1 MSQLLW
7 QVKRLLRIEEDE
19 TRLVFLFFGLA
30 MSLGFFH
37 ISFEICSTTLF
48 LELFD
53 KAELSQALFISGLIG
68 LSLTFLYSK
77 LQAWISFSGLLIGTF
92 TFLATV
98 PILLYLLAPHVGNR
112 PLAFLLF
119 ILMGPL
125 CIVSI
130 ISYWGLAGRLFSMRQ
145 GKRLFGLVYSGQLF
159 AVILLSAA
167 TGPVLGLIGHITNF
181 LLISCLAV
189 ALGLLFLVAILWKYR
204 DLLRAEKELQQSSAE
219 EAGKLTILFKNRYV
233 TIMAVFV
240 ILSMIS
246 AFFIYFSFLS
256 VTRIKYPDPDEL
268 AAFLGAFIAF
278 ANIFSFAIRSFVYNK
293 IIENYGLK
301 VTLMLVPILLGL
313 FTLLAIVVGTFFGT
327 SPENESFIF
336 FFILIAL
343 SRLMYLTLRESVQLQ
358 TFEIMYQSLNKSIR
372 FLVQAAIDGMVNE
385 FAAIFS
391 GVLLVSLSFM
401 SGFGILHYSY
411 LLFAFIAVWTYV
423 AARLYREYHASL
435 ERSLAETKNSQIETV
450 DSTSA
455 FIQQLM
461 FSGEAADQIKAL
473 SMARLVSAEKL
484 HQNMSG
490 LLYSPH
496 AEVRTMCLNTV
507 AENMMLPM
515 LSEIKQLD
523 ATERD
528 KKVKIKLTEVCKTFD
543 QYSDTIIR
551 GRSVN
556 DLQRSVQPS
565 DRLAALIVAEQLNSS
580 ATDRAVSILLRDM
593 VPPVRRAAI
602 EVAGRLQKAEFLPA
616 LAENILVPQYSDY
629 AADAILNYSDSAVHL
644 LEQTFNKS
652 GADTESRLLIISI
665 LARINTPQ
673 ATEYIADKLTYPQR
687 QIVLAAVSAL
697 KKLDFVPS
705 DTQSSIL
712 NGIIHEAIGVA
723 AWNISACCSALELNV
738 PTYLQMAMEQEV
750 LDSQRRVFDGLA
762 ALYDARS
769 ISYVQENVESEHS
782 EKINYA
788 LELLDLFVAEDLK
801 KQLFALF
808 DDYSYAEKSALL
820 ADYYPKPNFDRHG
833 LLDALITRDAT
844 MISRWTALCAM
855 RSYYELGESQC
866 TDAVIAHT
874 FNPNPVFQEIALFLV
889 RKTNETLFNKI
900 ISRYSRSQTEELR
913 RKERAFGL
921 NGGYL
926 SVLKALE
933 QLDKFNEIPDNERF
947 ALISS
952 GKIQSF
958 DAENIIELDS
968 ASAFVLVLSGA
979 VAFDGAAGNSQN
991 SPTAS
996 LVSELLFSP
1005 QTSILRAKVPN
1016 TQLFTITSWEWKRVI
1031 RQHCT
1036 IAEAASNY
1044 ITIA

>member
-1 MSQLLW
+1 MPQLLSHI
-7 QVKRLLRIEEDE
+7 KKLLRVEEGE
-19 TRLVFLFFGLA
+19 VNQVLLFFGLA

-48 LELFD
+48 LELFG

-68 LSLTFLYSK
+68 LSLTFIYSK
-77 LQAWISFSGLLIGTF
+77 LQAWVSFSGLLIGTF
-92 TFLATV
+92 IFLATV
-98 PILLYLLAPHVGNR
+98 PLLLYIFAPYLGDK

-145 GKRLFGLVYSGQLF
+145 GKRLFGLVYAGQLF

-167 TGPVLGLIGHITNF
+167 TGPVLSLIGHITNF
-181 LLISCLAV
+181 LLISCLSIV
-189 ALGLLFLVAILWKYR
+189 IGLTLLMAILWKYR
-204 DLLRAEKELQQSSAE
+204 DLLRAEKDLQKSSAE
-219 EAGKLTILFKNRYV
+219 EAGKLTILFKNKYV

-256 VTRIKYPDPDEL
+256 VTRIKYPDPKEL

-313 FTLLAIVVGTFFGT
+313 FTVLAIIVGTVFGT
-327 SPENESFIF
+327 SPEKDGFIF

-358 TFEIMYQSLNKSIR
+358 TFEVMYQSLNKSIR

-391 GVLLVSLSFM
+391 GILLVGLSFLT
-401 SGFGILHYSY
+401 GIGILHYTY

-423 AARLYREYHASL
+423 AARLYREYHSSL
-435 ERSLAETKNSQIETV
+435 ERSLAETKNSQIESA
-450 DSTSA
+450 DSTSV

-461 FSGEAADQIKAL
+461 FSSSSDDQIKAL

-484 HQNMSG
+484 HQNVSG

-496 AEVRTMCLNTV
+496 AAVRSLCLDTV
-507 AENMMLPM
+507 AENAMLP
-515 LSEIKQLD
+515 LSGELKSLEAAEPDKAVKLKMSATRKVLD
-523 ATERD
+523 TYND
-528 KKVKIKLTEVCKTFD
+528 TVVK
-543 QYSDTIIR
+543 

-565 DRLAALIVAEQLNSS
+565 DRLVALVLAEQQNTVV
-580 ATDRAVSILLRDM
+580 TDRAVSILLRDM

-616 LAENILVPQYSDY
+616 LVENILVPQYADY

-652 GADTESRLLIISI
+652 GADTESRLLIITI
-665 LARINTPQ
+665 LARI
-673 ATEYIADKLTYPQR
+673 ATAQSTQYIAEKLTYPQR

-697 KKLDFVPS
+697 KKLDFTPT
-705 DTQSSIL
+705 DTQTSIL
-712 NGIIHEAIGVA
+712 SGIVTEAIGAA
-723 AWNISACCSALELNV
+723 AWNIAACNSSSMMDV
-738 PTYLQMAMEQEV
+738 PEYLQKALEQEV
-750 LDSQRRVFDGLA
+750 LDSQRMVFDGLA
-762 ALYDARS
+762 ALYDPRS
-769 ISYVQENVESEHS
+769 VSYVQENVESGHT

-808 DDYSYAEKSALL
+808 DDYSYSEKAVLL
-820 ADYYPKPNFDRHG
+820 ADYYPQPTFTLHG

-844 MISRWTALCAM
+844 MMSRWTALCAM
-855 RSYYELGESQC
+855 RAYVEMHASQC
-866 TDAVIAHT
+866 SDSIVAQA
-874 FNPNPVFQEIALFLV
+874 FSPNPIFQEIALHLV
-889 RKTNETLFNKI
+889 RQGNEELYNHI
-900 ISRYSRSQTEELR
+900 IGRYPRSVAEELR
-913 RKERAFGL
+913 RKEHAFGL

-926 SVLKALE
+926 SVLFAIS
-933 QLDKFNEIPDNERF
+933 QLSKFQDIPANELLSLVCAGRILN
-947 ALISS
+947 L
-952 GKIQSF
+952 
-958 DAENIIELDS
+958 DAGQAVDLDS
-968 ASAFVLVLSGA
+968 APAFFIVMNGS
-979 VAFDGAAGNSQN
+979 VAYDGAGGDAFTFGQG
-991 SPTAS
+991 T
-996 LVSELLFSP
+996 LVTDLLFLPPRSVLIAVEP
-1005 QTSILRAKVPN
+1005 GARVFAVTG
-1016 TQLFTITSWEWKRVI
+1016 WEWKRI
-1031 RQHCT
+1031 LRQYCSV
-1036 IAEAASNY
+1036 AGAASNY
-1044 ITIA
+1044 IKIA